1 MKNSFYLER
10 GPYTIAAVMNES
22 VSEEPLVITG
32 TLVDL
37 FDPGLPVYGS
47 VQIEPGHQGYY
58 IDIDRVDRDRPQV
71 LAGSSRAEEE
81 HRNSSA
87 YSFTAKS
94 PIDTDG
100 ISRVLLP
107 EMPSSVT
114 VNGKEVFDSSRWDAG
129 SSTYLLTYSNSPD
142 GVKIAFQW

>member
-1 MKNSFYLER
+1 
-10 GPYTIAAVMNES
+10 MNES